1 MKKSRNEYKKNHT
14 IIDWINSVS
23 TKPKPALNNSKKI
36 EQPDFIINN
45 NINNNNEFIPWVE
58 KYRPNDFKDI
68 ILSDINRIFFKNIIE
83 KNHFPH
89 LLLYG
94 PPGIGKTTAAISLI
108 NEYQKKYSQ
117 TNKYNVMHL
126 NASDERG
133 VDTIRIQINQFVN
146 SMNLFESGVKLIILD
161 EVDYMT
167 ITAQKALKTLIQSC
181 RDNVK
186 FCIICNYI
194 SKIDESLK
202 NEFINIRFNQLP
214 QDYTLNFI
222 KKIAIAES
230 VDIDNDT
237 ILSIQKIYETDIRS
251 TINFIQLNRALKQEE
266 WKFKILN
273 DEVFQYIHSLML
285 NYNAEKDE
293 GSNSMDTII
302 EVIHNTLIRYN
313 IDNFTFI
320 QKYFKYIIKNHTD
333 LITEEFLTVVSHVIH
348 DSGNIKTADLNRYV
362 IHQISKLL

>member
-1 MKKSRNEYKKNHT
+1 
-14 IIDWINSVS
+14 
-23 TKPKPALNNSKKI
+23 
-36 EQPDFIINN
+36 
-45 NINNNNEFIPWVE
+45 
-58 KYRPNDFKDI
+58 
-68 ILSDINRIFFKNIIE
+68 
-83 KNHFPH
+83 
-89 LLLYG
+89 
-94 PPGIGKTTAAISLI
+94 
-108 NEYQKKYSQ
+108 
-117 TNKYNVMHL
+117 MHL

-146 SMNLFESGVKLIILD
+146 SMNLFESGIKLIILD

-230 VDIDNDT
+230 VDIDDDT
-237 ILSIQKIYETDIRS
+237 ILAIQKIYETDIRS
-251 TINFIQLNRALKQEE
+251 TINFIQLNRALKQE

-285 NYNAEKDE
+285 NYDAEKDAD
-293 GSNSMDTII
+293 NRSMDTII
-302 EVIHNTLIRYN
+302 EVMHNTLVRYN

-333 LITEEFLTVVSHVIH
+333 LVTDEFLTVVSNVIH
-348 DSGNIKTADLNRYV
+348 DSSNINTTDLNGMLYITSQNYFQNIKLNCLTCYLYTS
-362 IHQISKLL
+362 II